1 MSMQMS
7 RIQAKRLL
15 FHVKTNVS
23 TSEAIVPETTQE
35 NVTLNSK
42 TKFSSWTR
50 QETEKWIKKKTSSTQ
65 VSLFPFSIA
74 INWMM
79 KSKCKRKNYKEKK
92 MPSFH
97 FSNFDFMF
105 IFLYWFYEKKLKYSK
120 SLNTLQHYSYIFVSV
135 YHFSHVINTYS
146 EINLSR
152 NSKTTVLW
160 SKIEKMTQ
168 ITPRLIK

>member
-15 FHVKTNVS
+15 FHVKTNIS
-23 TSEAIVPETTQE
+23 TSEAIVPETMQE

-42 TKFSSWTR
+42 TKFSSWIR
-50 QETEKWIKKKTSSTQ
+50 QQTTEKWIKKKTSSTQ

-79 KSKCKRKNYKEKK
+79 KSKCKRENYKEKKK

-97 FSNFDFMF
+97 FRFSNFDFMF
-105 IFLYWFYEKKLKYSK
+105 IFLYWFYEKKLKYGK
-120 SLNTLQHYSYIFVSV
+120 CLNTLQHYSYICVC
-135 YHFSHVINTYS
+135 
-146 EINLSR
+146 LSLFTC
-152 NSKTTVLW
+152 N
-160 SKIEKMTQ
+160 
-168 ITPRLIK
+168 